1 MHVYQI
7 VCFITEMIDLE
18 LTVLDPDLSD
28 YPQRVDGTT
37 RASHRKLHMQSFRT
51 QRHPAV
57 RKGTKYNVTVYISTS
72 SPLTSVLLLS
82 GNCRISRKR
91 GWGQDLL
98 KGKKGKMST
107 FWGFLWGDLT
117 RKGPSG
123 FPCGGGGGVVETP
136 CIRA

>member
-1 MHVYQI
+1 MDVYQI

-98 KGKKGKMST
+98 KGKKEKCQPFGD
-107 FWGFLWGDLT
+107 FCWGIG
-117 RKGPSG
+117 RERGPLVSRAG
-123 FPCGGGGGVVETP
+123 VGGGVVETP